1 MTEPF
6 AKPVSGVPSDGETL
20 RRPRVF
26 APTEAAD
33 LPATIEALSEDD
45 VTVDAVAKP
54 PRLLGWLGRIV
65 WAAGGLL
72 VSLALGLAAER
83 LVADLFASNE
93 WLGWLAIGLLVVL
106 VVALIAI
113 IIREAAALMR
123 LRALDRLK
131 RDAATALITDTPKA
145 GSAVTTELLAIYA
158 GRADLARGRQQLQA
172 DQSQVFDGAEHVKL
186 AERLLMTQLDARAK
200 ALTAASARRVALV
213 TTVSPRAL
221 IDIAF
226 VIFESVRL
234 GGDIARL
241 YGARPG
247 IIGAWRLLG
256 AILAHMAVTGG
267 LVLTDGVVEQLL
279 GQGLAAK
286 LSARLGEG
294 VVNGLMTVR
303 VGIAAMRVVRP
314 LPFAALPQPMV
325 KDFIPE
331 LANVLNAEK
340 RGGSSGQARG

>member
-1 MTEPF
+1 MRKPRAFEP
-6 AKPVSGVPSDGETL
+6 VQ
-20 RRPRVF
+20 
-26 APTEAAD
+26 APALPDMVEPLTEA
-33 LPATIEALSEDD
+33 D
-45 VTVDAVAKP
+45 VVGAELRP
-54 PRLLGWLGRIV
+54 PRILGWLGRIA
-65 WAAGGLL
+65 WGAAGLL

-83 LVADLFASNE
+83 LISDLFATQP
-93 WLGWLAIGLLVVL
+93 WLGWVG
-106 VVALIAI
+106 IAI
-113 IIREAAALMR
+113 VAVLIVAIVAIVIREAASLVR
-123 LRALDRLK
+123 LRALDRLRRLAVATLDSDSSK
-131 RDAATALITDTPKA
+131 DGAAITR
-145 GSAVTTELLAIYA
+145 ELLDIYS
-158 GRADLARGRQQLQA
+158 RRPDLARGRDTLEA
-172 DQSQVFDGAEHVKL
+172 DARHVFDGAEHVRL
-186 AERLLMTQLDARAK
+186 AERLLMSPLDARAR

-247 IIGAWRLLG
+247 IMGTWRLIG
-256 AILAHMAVTGG
+256 AILTHLAVTGG
-267 LVLTDGVVEQLL
+267 LVLTDGVVEQLV

-314 LPFAALPQPMV
+314 LPFAAAKQPVV

-331 LANVLNAEK
+331 LANVLGET
-340 RGGSSGQARG
+340 RS

>member
-1 MTEPF
+1 MKPPF
-6 AKPVSGVPSDGETL
+6 ARPTSSGANLSEEP

-26 APTEAAD
+26 QPRQ
-33 LPATIEALSEDD
+33 
-45 VTVDAVAKP
+45 AVALP
-54 PRLLGWLGRIV
+54 DAIEPITEVDVPLDEAVAAPRLMGWFGRMA
-65 WAAGGLL
+65 WTTGGIL

-83 LVADLFASNE
+83 LIADLFATQP
-93 WLGWLAIGLLVVL
+93 WLGRVGIAVLAGFVIAVAALLVREIASL
-106 VVALIAI
+106 VRL
-113 IIREAAALMR
+113 RELDKLRHAALA
-123 LRALDRLK
+123 ALASDRNKDGML
-131 RDAATALITDTPKA
+131 
-145 GSAVTTELLAIYA
+145 VTRELLDIYA
-158 GRADLARGRQQLQA
+158 RRADLARARDELESSSA
-172 DQSQVFDGAEHVKL
+172 HMFDGAEHVRL
-186 AERLLMTQLDARAK
+186 GERLLMAPLDARAR

-226 VIFESVRL
+226 VIYESVRL

-247 IIGAWRLLG
+247 LIGTWRLIG
-256 AILAHMAVTGG
+256 AILAHLAVTGG
-267 LVLTDGVVEQLL
+267 LVLTDGVVEQLV

-314 LPFAALPQPMV
+314 LPFEVVQQPVV

-340 RGGSSGQARG
+340 KGER

>member
-1 MTEPF
+1 MKPPF
-6 AKPVSGVPSDGETL
+6 ARPISTGTAAADEP
-20 RRPRVF
+20 RRPRAFQPAQVV
-26 APTEAAD
+26 A
-33 LPATIEALSEDD
+33 LPETIEPITEID
-45 VTVDAVAKP
+45 VPLDDAVRP
-54 PRLLGWLGRIV
+54 PRLLGWVGRV
-65 WAAGGLL
+65 AWTAGGIL
-72 VSLALGLAAER
+72 VSLALGLVAER
-83 LVADLFASNE
+83 LIADLFASQP
-93 WLGWLAIGLLVVL
+93 WLGWVGLAVLAVL
-106 VVALIAI
+106 VVALVVI
-113 IIREAAALMR
+113 IIREAAPLMR
-123 LRALDRLK
+123 LRALDKLRH
-131 RDAATALITDTPKA
+131 AAIAALASDRNKDGAAITR
-145 GSAVTTELLAIYA
+145 ELLEIYA
-158 GRADLARGRQQLQA
+158 RRPDLARAREELDA
-172 DQSQVFDGAEHVKL
+172 NARHIFDGAEHVRL
-186 AERLLMTQLDARAK
+186 GERLLMAPLDARAR

-213 TTVSPRAL
+213 TAVSPRAL

-247 IIGAWRLLG
+247 FIGTWRLIG
-256 AILAHMAVTGG
+256 AILAHLAVTGG
-267 LVLTDGVVEQLL
+267 LVLTDGVVEQLV

-314 LPFAALPQPMV
+314 LPFDVVKQPMV

-340 RGGSSGQARG
+340 KG

>member
-1 MTEPF
+1 MKPPF
-6 AKPVSGVPSDGETL
+6 ARPTGSGAEFAEEV

-26 APTEAAD
+26 QPTQAVA
-33 LPATIEALSEDD
+33 LPDAIEPITEIEAPLDE
-45 VTVDAVAKP
+45 AVAQ
-54 PRLLGWLGRIV
+54 PRLMGWFGRIA
-65 WAAGGLL
+65 WTTGGIL

-83 LVADLFASNE
+83 LISDLFATQP
-93 WLGWLAIGLLVVL
+93 WLGWVGLGVLAAFVIAI
-106 VVALIAI
+106 VALIV
-113 IIREAAALMR
+113 REVASLMR
-123 LRALDRLK
+123 LRALDKLRH
-131 RDAATALITDTPKA
+131 AAIAALASDRNKDGA
-145 GSAVTTELLAIYA
+145 LVTRELLDIYA
-158 GRADLARGRQQLQA
+158 RRADLARARTELESSSA
-172 DQSQVFDGAEHVKL
+172 HVFDGAEHVRL
-186 AERLLMTQLDARAK
+186 GERLMMAPLDARAR

-226 VIFESVRL
+226 VIYESVRL

-247 IIGAWRLLG
+247 LIGTWRLIG
-256 AILAHMAVTGG
+256 AILAHLAVTGG
-267 LVLTDGVVEQLL
+267 LVLTDGVVEQLV

-314 LPFAALPQPMV
+314 LPFEVVQQPVV

-331 LANVLNAEK
+331 LANVLSEK
-340 RGGSSGQARG
+340 KG

>member
-1 MTEPF
+1 MKPPF
-6 AKPVSGVPSDGETL
+6 ARTVSSGPEAAEEP

-26 APTEAAD
+26 QPEQALALPEAIEPITEAEVPLD
-33 LPATIEALSEDD
+33 
-45 VTVDAVAKP
+45 DAVAKP
-54 PRLLGWLGRIV
+54 RLMGWFGRV
-65 WAAGGLL
+65 AWATGGIL
-72 VSLALGLAAER
+72 VSLALGLALER
-83 LVADLFASNE
+83 LISDLFATQP
-93 WLGWLAIGLLVVL
+93 WLGWVGVAVL
-106 VVALIAI
+106 VVFVVALVAI
-113 IIREAAALMR
+113 IVREVGSLMR
-123 LRALDRLK
+123 LRALDKLRHRALAALASDRN
-131 RDAATALITDTPKA
+131 RDGAE
-145 GSAVTTELLAIYA
+145 VTRELLDIYA
-158 GRADLARGRQQLQA
+158 RRPDLARGREELETSA
-172 DQSQVFDGAEHVKL
+172 RHVFDGAEHVRL
-186 AERLLMTQLDARAK
+186 GERLLMTPLDARAR

-226 VIFESVRL
+226 VIYESVRL

-247 IIGAWRLLG
+247 LLGTWRLLG
-256 AILAHMAVTGG
+256 AILAHLAVTGG
-267 LVLTDGVVEQLL
+267 LVLTDGVVEQLV

-314 LPFAALPQPMV
+314 LPFEVVKQPVV

-331 LANVLNAEK
+331 LANVLNSQKTE
-340 RGGSSGQARG
+340 RQ

>member
-1 MTEPF
+1 MKPPF
-6 AKPVSGVPSDGETL
+6 ARPTGSGADLSEEM

-26 APTEAAD
+26 QPTQAVGLPDEIEPITEA
-33 LPATIEALSEDD
+33 D
-45 VTVDAVAKP
+45 VPLDDAVAP
-54 PRLLGWLGRIV
+54 PRLMGWFGRIA
-65 WAAGGLL
+65 WATGGIL

-83 LVADLFASNE
+83 LISDLFATQP
-93 WLGWLAIGLLVVL
+93 WLGWVGVAVLAAF
-106 VVALIAI
+106 VVAVAGITV
-113 IIREAAALMR
+113 REAMSLMR
-123 LRALDRLK
+123 LRALDKLRQ
-131 RDAATALITDTPKA
+131 AAITALATDRNKDGA
-145 GSAVTTELLAIYA
+145 LVTRELLDIY
-158 GRADLARGRQQLQA
+158 GRRADLARARAEYEAGSA
-172 DQSQVFDGAEHVKL
+172 QVFDGAEHVRL
-186 AERLLMTQLDARAK
+186 GERLLMAPLDARAR

-226 VIFESVRL
+226 VIYESVRL

-247 IIGAWRLLG
+247 LIGTWRLIG
-256 AILAHMAVTGG
+256 AILAHLAVTGG
-267 LVLTDGVVEQLL
+267 LVLTDGVVEQLI

-314 LPFAALPQPMV
+314 LPFEVVQQPVV

-331 LANVLNAEK
+331 LANVLNSEK
-340 RGGSSGQARG
+340 KGQ